1 MDIMTRAQGDTGR
14 RLAVEIDSAIS
25 EPLRREWDHHVAHE
39 RVVIGRQAI
48 FSPRLHPFG
57 YELAFRTPGATFA
70 DTSCWTGLQH
80 ERATS
85 AVLRASFGRAD
96 VDEVGHGRWL
106 FVRCPRAFLVGDLPL
121 PARPDRLVVE
131 IADRTHIDGDVLRG
145 VRRLREQGYRIAIA
159 GFVSRA
165 DQRTLLPQANF
176 VKIDARDLDVEGEP
190 VVDLA
195 RSYGAL
201 TIAEFVE
208 SGVELKAGRR
218 LGFDL
223 FQGDLLERTRL
234 LDRSSAPLLGPDPA
248 RTDA

>member
-1 MDIMTRAQGDTGR
+1 MTVMTWAEGDAER

-25 EPLRREWDHHVAHE
+25 EPLRRAWDRHVAHE
-39 RVVIGRQAI
+39 RAVIGRQGI

-57 YELAFRTPGATFA
+57 YELAFRTPGATYA
-70 DTSCWTGLQH
+70 NASRWSELQH

-106 FVRCPRAFLVGDLPL
+106 FVRCPRAFLVGDLRL
-121 PARPDRLVVE
+121 PARPDRLIVE
-131 IADRTHIDGDVLRG
+131 IAHHTRIDGDVLRG

-159 GFVSRA
+159 GFVSRP
-165 DQRTLLPQANF
+165 DQRALLPQANF
-176 VKIDARDLDVEGEP
+176 VKIDARDLDIEGEP

-195 RSYGAL
+195 RSHGA
-201 TIAEFVE
+201 IIVAQFIE
-208 SGVELKAGRR
+208 SSGGLKAGRR

-223 FQGDLLERTRL
+223 YQGNLLERTLL
-234 LDRSSAPLLGPDPA
+234 LDRSSAPLLGPNHTRSGA
-248 RTDA
+248 